1 MNSEHCSGRK
11 PSYVPPFA
19 VAGFCRTPLL
29 GLDGKIGSA
38 NPAIIPAIPLAPF
51 PKTVPYRRQSG
62 SPFPVLASQTMKVV
76 STFHHPSAVSCSTRC
91 KFPPDDREYL
101 VVGKTNHLELYSLQP
116 NGLHL
121 ESTLDVWG
129 HIVTIRPVEFTVGSS
144 LAERPA
150 QPNFQ
155 ISDRTQRRRSFSSS
169 PITPSRSSYCCRA
182 DSQKTA
188 DQLCGRTTGRAYTKL
203 GPNHLKN

>member
-19 VAGFCRTPLL
+19 VAGFCRTPPSLL

-62 SPFPVLASQTMKVV
+62 SPFPVLASHTMKVV

-91 KFPPDDREYL
+91 KFPRRWRVPHGRKD
-101 VVGKTNHLELYSLQP
+101 
-116 NGLHL
+116 
-121 ESTLDVWG
+121 ESSRAPPPT
-129 HIVTIRPVEFTVGSS
+129 
-144 LAERPA
+144 
-150 QPNFQ
+150 
-155 ISDRTQRRRSFSSS
+155 TQRSAPRIYVGCMGSHRHDTISRVHGRSISRR
-169 PITPSRSSYCCRA
+169 TSRSA
-182 DSQKTA
+182 
-188 DQLCGRTTGRAYTKL
+188 
-203 GPNHLKN
+203 